1 MTEVQP
7 AEATYPNYVLLKE
20 EYMEKGEFEVP
31 AKVLD
36 LLTSYYESSTKP
48 EYSWNN
54 PPYRKIMG
62 DGSYWQV
69 KTGKLKIQAGKEI
82 MEKDS
87 ICVYVV
93 SWTSNGE
100 ACLLDDIDIL
110 LLVVRWAGRFNQIW
124 SDPNNTEVELKSKHR
139 DRKLPLFN
147 VYRKLLFYKNLIGRN
162 EKEKKNE

>member
-1 MTEVQP
+1 
-7 AEATYPNYVLLKE
+7 
-20 EYMEKGEFEVP
+20 MEKGEFEVP
-31 AKVLD
+31 ARVLD
-36 LLTSYYESSTKP
+36 LLISYYESSTKP

-54 PPYRKIMG
+54 PPYRKITG

-100 ACLLDDIDIL
+100 VCLLDDDIL

-124 SDPNNTEVELKSKHR
+124 SGPDTTDVFLKSRYR
-139 DRKLPLFN
+139 DKKLGLFD
-147 VYRKLLFYKNLIGRN
+147 VYRKLLFFKHLILSSTSA
-162 EKEKKNE
+162 